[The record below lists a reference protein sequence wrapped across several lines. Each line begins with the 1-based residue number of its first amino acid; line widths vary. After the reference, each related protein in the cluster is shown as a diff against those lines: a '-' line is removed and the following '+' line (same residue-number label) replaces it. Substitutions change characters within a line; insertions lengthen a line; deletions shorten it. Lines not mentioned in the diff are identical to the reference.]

1 MEHTKHTQFSQNVF
15 HQQSFS
21 PNGVQPLRGVGQ
33 DKSAPQRD
41 RIASR
46 QPVTVQKGMRS
57 HQLNTNPS
65 RSQKG
70 NTSKRKTVPLM
81 LWVNPRVKAELTR
94 IAENEGL
101 SMSATGGAFLE
112 QALQQNLY
120 TQHAALLE
128 PIIEK
133 AIRKHMRSY
142 SNRIAVLLVRSIFA
156 GEQTR
161 SLVTNILGRQDG
173 VSQPVLEEILNR
185 SSSAAKRNITRI
197 TPQLAELIKEI
208 ETWIEEG
215 ENTRG

>member
-15 HQQSFS
+15 PQQSFS

-46 QPVTVQKGMRS
+46 QPVTAQKELRS
-57 HQLNTNPS
+57 HQMNTNTS

-81 LWVNPRVKAELTR
+81 LWVKPRVKAELER
-94 IAENEGL
+94 IAESEGL
-101 SMSATGGAFLE
+101 SMSAAGGAFLE
-112 QALQQNLY
+112 QALQQNFY
-120 TQHAALLE
+120 TQHSALLE

-142 SNRIAVLLVRSIFA
+142 STRIAMLLVRVAFDA
-156 GEQTR
+156 GQTR
-161 SLVTNILGRQDG
+161 SLVTNLLGRHPG
-173 VSQPVLEEILNR
+173 VTPKELTEILDG
-185 SSSAAKRNITRI
+185 SSKAAKSKITRS
-197 TPQLAELIKEI
+197 TPQLAELIAEV
-208 ETWIEEG
+208 EQWFREG
-215 ENTRG
+215 NLDE

>member
-1 MEHTKHTQFSQNVF
+1 MEHTKHTQKSQDIFS
-15 HQQSFS
+15 QQSFT
-21 PNGVQPLRGVGQ
+21 PNGGQPLRGVGQ
-33 DKSAPQRD
+33 DKSVPQRD

-46 QPVTVQKGMRS
+46 QPVTLQNTARS

-70 NTSKRKTVPLM
+70 NTSNRKTVPLM
-81 LWVNPRVKAELTR
+81 LWVKPRVKAELTR
-94 IAENEGL
+94 IAEREGL
-101 SMSATGGAFLE
+101 SMSATGGALLE
-112 QALQQNLY
+112 EALRQNLY
-120 TQHAALLE
+120 SQHTALLE
-128 PIIEK
+128 PLIEK

-185 SSSAAKRNITRI
+185 SSSTAKRNITRI
-197 TPQLAELIKEI
+197 TPQLTELVAAI
-208 ETWIEEG
+208 EMWLEEG
-215 ENTRG
+215 EKTHA

>member
-1 MEHTKHTQFSQNVF
+1 MEHTKHTQKSRDIFS
-15 HQQSFS
+15 QQSFT

-33 DKSAPQRD
+33 DKSVPQRD

-46 QPVTVQKGMRS
+46 QPVTLQNTARS
-57 HQLNTNPS
+57 HQLNTNTS

-81 LWVNPRVKAELTR
+81 LWVNPRVKAELER

-101 SMSATGGAFLE
+101 SMSAAGGAFLE
-112 QALQQNLY
+112 QALQQNLS

-133 AIRKHMRSY
+133 AIRTHMRSY

-197 TPQLAELIKEI
+197 TPQLAELVVEI
-208 ETWIEEG
+208 EKWIEEG
-215 ENTRG
+215 EKTHA